1 MSGFSIDSDDGALNV
16 RATTNCHPSEGEVEP
31 GGVRL
36 YCDRN
41 YMFEP
46 GPVILSADQTRA
58 LFRYLAGIVLPTV
71 ERIDEVCCYVPKDA
85 TMFRN
90 TVSGGGHACVLKGSG
105 DVLYQGNLFAPEWI
119 RGYASM
125 LLAAAD
131 EAEGGRQ

>member
-1 MSGFSIDSDDGALNV
+1 MSVEFILTDVDGD
-16 RATTNCHPSEGEVEP
+16 TMT
-31 GGVRL
+31 
-36 YCDRN
+36 
-41 YMFEP
+41 FEP
-46 GPVILSADQTRA
+46 GNEVVDVFVKSGECEWGFILSHPTQTRA

-131 EAEGGRQ
+131 EADGGHQ